1 MNFRLLAL
9 LGISLGMFLP
19 GVSLGNPTQVYKGT
33 AHDAFYGLCTSGMQ
47 QIAVGDAGLI
57 LESQDAGGNWT
68 ETESFTDSALLDV
81 SCGNDISLIVG
92 QKGAIYRRSTENYQ
106 AVSSG
111 TDERLLGVSDVSSD
125 GLAFAVGGFGTVLR
139 STDGGLNWQSL
150 TLDWPK
156 LTNDFFE
163 PHLYDVHVADT
174 GIVTIVGEF
183 EMVIQSADQG
193 DSWEAKHIGEASLF
207 GLSLHGNGVGFA
219 VGQNGKILKTAD
231 GGQTWKQV
239 DSPGT
244 GILLNVW
251 NSEAGDVLISGIR
264 NMLHSADSGATWE
277 RIDQGDLSTGW
288 YQGLSVIDEGNSMG
302 ASALL
307 AGHGGSLIKLK
318 LEKNKN

>member
-1 MNFRLLAL
+1 MNFRLLAV
-9 LGISLGMFLP
+9 LGISLGIFLP

-33 AHDAFYGLCTSGMQ
+33 AHDAFYGLCVSGPQ

-57 LESQDAGGNWT
+57 LETQDAGGSWT
-68 ETESFTDSALLDV
+68 AITPFTESALLDV
-81 SCGNDISLIVG
+81 SCGSDVSLIVG
-92 QKGAIYRRSTENYQ
+92 QEGAIFRRTTENYQ
-106 AVSSG
+106 AVTSN
-111 TDERLLGVSDVSSD
+111 TNERLLSVSDVSSN

-150 TLDWPK
+150 TLDWPS

-183 EMVIQSADQG
+183 EMVIQSSDQG
-193 DSWEAKHIGEASLF
+193 DSWKAMHIGEASLF
-207 GLSLHGNGVGFA
+207 GLSLHTNGTGFA

-231 GGQTWKQV
+231 RGQTWKQV

-251 NSEAGDVLISGIR
+251 TSGTGDVLVSGIR
-264 NMLHSADSGATWE
+264 NMLQSTDGGAAWE

-288 YQGLSVIDEGNSMG
+288 YQGLSVIDEGSSTG
-302 ASALL
+302 KSALL

-318 LEKNKN
+318 LDKNKN